1 MILVTGSTGHFGKAA
16 IDFLLQKNIP
26 ASSIAALVRDDAK
39 AADLKA
45 KGIVLRKGDYNNYAS
60 LVEAFRGV
68 DKLLF
73 VSSNE
78 MENRSQQQVNTVNAA
93 KEAGVKHIVYTS
105 LHRRHDTGLPIQE
118 LAQGHIDTE
127 AAIKASGIPYTL
139 MRNTVY
145 ADMLPIFMG
154 EQVLNTGV
162 FLPAGNGRAAFAT
175 RHDMAE
181 AAAIILSTTGH
192 ENKAYDISADANY
205 SFADV
210 AQMLT
215 ELSGKQVAYVSPD
228 VPTYM
233 NTVTAAGMPAEYA
246 GLFAG
251 FSDTIAKGELESD
264 AGDLERLLG
273 RKPMALKAYLKS
285 VYFQN

>member
-16 IDFLLQKNIP
+16 IDFLLQKHVP
-26 ASSIAALVRDDAK
+26 ASSIAALVRDEAK

-45 KGIVLRKGDYNNYAS
+45 KGIALRKGDYNNYAS
-60 LVEAFRGV
+60 LAEAFKGV
-68 DKLLF
+68 DKLLL

-78 MENRSQQQVNTVNAA
+78 MENRSQQQINAVNAA

-105 LHRRHDTGLPIQE
+105 LQRRHDTGLPIQE
-118 LAQGHIDTE
+118 LAQSHIDTE

-139 MRNTVY
+139 MRNTLY
-145 ADMLPIFMG
+145 ADMIPVFMG

-175 RHDMAE
+175 RSDMAE
-181 AAAIILSTTGH
+181 AAASVLTTAGH
-192 ENKAYDISADANY
+192 ENKTYDISADVNY
-205 SFADV
+205 SFADI
-210 AQMLT
+210 AHMLT
-215 ELSGKQVAYVSPD
+215 ELSGKQVAYASPD
-228 VPTYM
+228 VATYM
-233 NTVTAAGMPAEYA
+233 NTVTAAGMPAAYA

-251 FSDTIAKGELESD
+251 FSDTIAKGELESA

-273 RKPMALKAYLKS
+273 RKPTALKAYLKS
-285 VYFQN
+285 VYFQS